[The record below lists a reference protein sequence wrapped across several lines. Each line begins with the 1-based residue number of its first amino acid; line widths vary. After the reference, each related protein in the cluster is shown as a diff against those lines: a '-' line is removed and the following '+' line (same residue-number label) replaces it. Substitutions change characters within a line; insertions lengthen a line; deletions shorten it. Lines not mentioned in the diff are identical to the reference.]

1 MATAEKI
8 TDTAVRESMLAAA
21 EQISDVEGATRHESI
36 KLQRLIRK
44 TDRDL
49 VNRLVDELGLDTG
62 QIDRVFVCS
71 CVAVVLRK
79 IRFEKGW
86 VK

>member
-1 MATAEKI
+1 MAI
-8 TDTAVRESMLAAA
+8 TDQRVREAMLTAA
-21 EQISDVEGATRHESI
+21 EQISDIEGATRHESI

-49 VNRLVDELGLDTG
+49 VDQLVDELNMDTG
-62 QIDRVFVCS
+62 QVDRVFVCS

-86 VK
+86 VQ